1 MRYPSRAQSP
11 VKGSRTDVALD
22 YVVNVSETRSGPV
35 ELVKVAGEVDLA
47 NAEELREA
55 IETPNF
61 STRLGIV
68 LDLRLV
74 PFMDSSGLGTL
85 LKAAQGIGSRLVLI
99 IEPGSPVASL
109 FELSRV
115 ENMVNIAATEEQALG
130 LLDGAGPSS

>member
-1 MRYPSRAQSP
+1 
-11 VKGSRTDVALD
+11 VALE

-47 NAEELREA
+47 NAEELRAA
-55 IETPNF
+55 IETPDL

-85 LKAAQGIGSRLVLI
+85 LMAAQGIGSRLVLI
-99 IEPGSPVASL
+99 IEPGSPVANL

-115 ENMVNIAATEEQALG
+115 ENMVRIAATEEQALA
-130 LLDGAGPSS
+130 LLDGAGPGS

>member
-1 MRYPSRAQSP
+1 M
-11 VKGSRTDVALD
+11 ALE
-22 YVVNVSETRSGPV
+22 YVVSVSETRSGPV

-47 NAEELREA
+47 NTEELREA
-55 IETPNF
+55 IETPNL

-99 IEPGSPVASL
+99 IEPGSPVAGL

-115 ENMVNIAATEEQALG
+115 ENMVNIAATEEQALV